1 MIENLKPYKS
11 YILLLLTFIGALI
24 TYGYSLGNF
33 SLSVDNETPIIPD
46 FSLHLGRWGTNLVRY
61 HLFGN
66 LLPYFTLLFSL
77 FFLSL
82 SSVIITSIF
91 KLNFLY
97 ALIFSILF
105 ISLPQL
111 AYQMVF
117 LMQSDAIALGY
128 LASSFALVI
137 YIKKFLNNNS
147 IVKWIW
153 FFLAALLIMF
163 VIACYQGLFL
173 VPIVTYLAYI
183 FSIANQTKLTIKE
196 FIFQILKFSGLIIL
210 GVALYYISIK
220 TVFIMDTAGN
230 FEGYTSG
237 DSNNLLNNFVQVLWS
252 NLKGTFY
259 YGDQLYFLAPLAGS
273 GLIIYNF
280 IKPRINHFINI
291 ICILGLLIIPF
302 IISLPIT
309 NGYHPPR
316 LYISSGISFSILIVY
331 FLKIFDKT
339 SINFWVTTIV
349 GFINIFFITN
359 LYYSNHKVFEHDVR
373 IAERISR
380 EIRTKFPEAPTE
392 QIVYFHGAVPMDN
405 LNHVILPNSE
415 IFGGSMFNWDN
426 GNNYRIVS
434 FYSFLNI
441 DQFQLLN
448 DIKLYHKVEPNIAD
462 MPIWPKEGSIQMFE
476 NVVVVKL
483 SQEKGSPLPCE
494 Y

>member
-1 MIENLKPYKS
+1 MIKKLTPYKP
-11 YILLLLTFIGALI
+11 YILLFLTFIGALI
-24 TYGYSLGNF
+24 TYGYSLANF

-46 FSLHLGRWGTNLVRY
+46 FSIHLGRWGTNLVRY

-66 LLPYFTLLFSL
+66 LLPYYTLLFSL
-77 FFLSL
+77 FFMSL
-82 SSVIITSIF
+82 SAVIITRIF
-91 KLNFLY
+91 KLSFLY

-111 AYQMVF
+111 AYQMIF

-137 YIKKFLNNNS
+137 FIEKFLHNNS
-147 IVKWIW
+147 ILKWAW
-153 FFLAALLIMF
+153 FVLAGLLIMF

-173 VPIVTYLAYI
+173 VPVVTFLAYI
-183 FSIANQTKLTIKE
+183 FSISHQNKLTLKD
-196 FIFQILKFSGLIIL
+196 FLFLILKFSGLIIL
-210 GVALYYISIK
+210 GVAFYYISIK
-220 TVFIMDTAGN
+220 TAFKMDANGN

-237 DSNNLLNNFVQVLWS
+237 DSSNLFSNFIEILWS

-259 YGDQLYFLAPLAGS
+259 YGDQLYFLAPLAGL

-280 IKPRINHFINI
+280 IQPRVNQFINI

-302 IISLPIT
+302 VISFPIT
-309 NGYHPPR
+309 NGYNPPR
-316 LYISSGISFSILIVY
+316 LYISSGISFAILIVY
-331 FLKIFDKT
+331 FLKIFNKT
-339 SINFWVTTIV
+339 NINFWVTTIV
-349 GFINIFFITN
+349 GFTNIFFITN
-359 LYYSNHKVFEHDVR
+359 LYYSNHKIFEHDVR
-373 IAERISR
+373 VAERISK
-380 EIRTKFPEAPTE
+380 EVRTKFPEAPAQ
-392 QIVYFHGAVPMDN
+392 QIVYFHGGIPMDN
-405 LNHVILPNSE
+405 LNHVVLPKSE

-448 DIKLYHKVEPNIAD
+448 DLELYRKVEPNVEA
-462 MPIWPKEGSIQMFE
+462 MPVWPKEGSIQMFE
-476 NVVVVKL
+476 NVIVVKL
-483 SQEKGSPLPCE
+483 AQEKGSPLPCE

>member
-1 MIENLKPYKS
+1 MIEKLTPYKT
-11 YILLLLTFIGALI
+11 YILLFLTFVGSLI
-24 TYGYSLGNF
+24 TYGYTLTNF

-66 LLPYFTLLFSL
+66 LLPYYTLLFSL
-77 FFLSL
+77 FFMSF
-82 SSVIITSIF
+82 SAVIIARIF
-91 KLNFLY
+91 KLNFIY
-97 ALIFSILF
+97 SLIFSILF
-105 ISLPQL
+105 ITIPQL

-137 YIKKFLNNNS
+137 FIEKFLKNET
-147 IVKWIW
+147 IFKWAW
-153 FFLAALLIMF
+153 FGLAALLIMF

-173 VPIVTYLAYI
+173 VPIVTFLAYI
-183 FSIANQTKLTIKE
+183 YSISQQNKLTLKE
-196 FIFQILKFSGLIIL
+196 FSTLILKFSGLIVL
-210 GVALYYISIK
+210 GVIFYYISIK
-220 TVFIMDTAGN
+220 TVFVMEANGN

-237 DSNNLLNNFVQVLWS
+237 DSNDLLTNFIQVLWG
-252 NLKGTFY
+252 NLIGNFY
-259 YGDQLYFLAPLAGS
+259 YGDQLFFLAPLAGI

-280 IKPRINHFINI
+280 INPRINQIINI
-291 ICILGLLIIPF
+291 LSILGLLVIPF
-302 IISLPIT
+302 VISLPIT
-309 NGYHPPR
+309 NGYNPPR
-316 LYISSGISFSILIVY
+316 LYISSGITFGILIVY

-339 SINFWVTTIV
+339 TINFWTTTII

-359 LYYSNHKVFEHDVR
+359 LYYSNHKIYEHDVR
-373 IAERISR
+373 IAEQISK
-380 EIRTKFPEAPTE
+380 EIRSKFPESPAQ

-405 LNHVILPNSE
+405 LNHIVLPKSE

-448 DIKLYHKVEPNIAD
+448 DLDLYRKIEPNVGS
-462 MPIWPKEGSIQMFE
+462 MPVWPKEGSIQMFD

-483 SQEKGSPLPCE
+483 AQEKGSPLPCE